1 MPRLPDLEAWAVF
14 ATVVESGSFSRAAG
28 ELGLSKATVS
38 KAVSRLEERLGARL
52 LHRSSHRLLLT
63 ETGRDAAA
71 RAARIVAEGET
82 MEAEVLSRSAE
93 PRGLVRIAAPMS
105 FGVSHLA
112 PLLPALL
119 ASLPQVSIDL
129 HLSDAQ
135 VDLVGDG
142 FDLAIRVAIMGD
154 SSLRVRRICPV
165 RRILVGAPAYF
176 AAFGDPAHP
185 HDLQA
190 HRCLSYAYLPTPDR
204 WRFENAAGEVVTVTP
219 AGPLR
224 INNGDAIAPSVLAG
238 VGLAVQPEFIVWR
251 DLAEGRLQ
259 RTMPGWSM
267 ADAALNLVMPPGGL
281 RPRRVTAVVDFLAAH
296 LAAAPWAASPA
307 AGPSPR

>member
-1 MPRLPDLEAWAVF
+1 MPRLPDLEAWGVF
-14 ATVVESGSFSRAAG
+14 ATVVETGSFSRAAG

-38 KAVSRLEERLGARL
+38 KAVSRLEERLGTRL

-63 ETGRDAAA
+63 ESGRTAAA
-71 RAARIVAEGET
+71 SAARMLAEAEM

-93 PRGLVRIAAPMS
+93 PRGSVRIAAPMS

-112 PLLPALL
+112 SLLPALL
-119 ASLPQVSIDL
+119 ASLPKVTIDL
-129 HLSDAQ
+129 HLSDAR
-135 VDLVGDG
+135 VDLLGEG
-142 FDLAIRVAIMGD
+142 FDLAIRVAIMED

-165 RRILVGAPAYF
+165 RRILVGAPSYF
-176 AAFGDPAHP
+176 AAFGHPAHP

-219 AGPLR
+219 VGPLR

-251 DLAEGRLQ
+251 DLEEGRLQ

-267 ADAALNLVMPPGGL
+267 PDAALNLVMPPGKL
-281 RPRRVTAVVDFLAAH
+281 RPRRVTAVVEFLATH
-296 LAAAPWAASPA
+296 LAAAPWAAV
-307 AGPSPR
+307 

>member
-14 ATVVESGSFSRAAG
+14 ATVVETGSFSRAAS

-52 LHRSSHRLLLT
+52 LHRSSHQLLLT
-63 ETGRDAAA
+63 ETGRAASASAA
-71 RAARIVAEGET
+71 RMLAEAEV

-105 FGVSHLA
+105 FGVAHIA

-142 FDLAIRVAIMGD
+142 FDLAIRIAIMED
-154 SSLRVRRICPV
+154 SSLRVRRICSV
-165 RRILVGAPAYF
+165 RRILVGSPSYF
-176 AAFGDPAHP
+176 AALGRPVHP
-185 HDLQA
+185 RDLEA

-204 WRFENAAGEVVTVTP
+204 WRFENAAGDTVTVTP
-219 AGPLR
+219 TGPIR
-224 INNGDAIAPSVLAG
+224 INNADAIAPSVLAG
-238 VGLAVQPEFIVWR
+238 VGLAVQPEFIVWQ
-251 DLAEGRLQ
+251 DLAEGRLEQ
-259 RTMPGWSM
+259 TMPGWSM
-267 ADAALNLVMPPGGL
+267 ADAALNLVTPPGGL
-281 RPRRVTAVVDFLAAH
+281 RPRRVTAVVEFLATR
-296 LAAAPWAASPA
+296 LAAAPWAAA
-307 AGPSPR
+307 